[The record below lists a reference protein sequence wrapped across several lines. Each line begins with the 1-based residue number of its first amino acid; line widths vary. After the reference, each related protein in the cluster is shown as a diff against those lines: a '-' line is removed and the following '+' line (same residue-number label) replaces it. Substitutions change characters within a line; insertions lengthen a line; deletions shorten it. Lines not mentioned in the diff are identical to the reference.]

1 MTDVE
6 IIRPDAWPPSNIA
19 RELVG
24 ADHGAPRVVSEHG
37 RGFDGVTAR
46 AAAQPT

>member
-24 ADHGAPRVVSEHG
+24 ADHG

>member
-1 MTDVE
+1 MIDVE
-6 IIRPDAWPPSNIA
+6 IIRLDELAPSNIA

-24 ADHGAPRVVSEHG
+24 ADHG